1 MNVSYFKINHLISDA
16 YGLLQRCTH
25 VGLQDFDLSVGQFRL
40 LEALVSG
47 RACSPAQCSRAINL
61 TPAAMTHIMDKLE
74 TLGLII
80 RVRESHDRRFITLK
94 LLPAGEAIYHR
105 AAQAV
110 SVAWAAAL
118 QTAAGDVVR
127 WLNRAIHLYA
137 PGSESE
143 CL

>member
-25 VGLQDFDLSVGQFRL
+25 EGLEGFDLSVGQFRL
-40 LEALVSG
+40 LEVLVSG

-61 TPAAMTHIMDKLE
+61 TPAAMTPIMDKLE
-74 TLGLII
+74 RLGLIV
-80 RVRESHDRRFITLK
+80 RVRESDDRRFITLK
-94 LLPAGEAIYHR
+94 LLPAGEAIYHS

-110 SVAWAAAL
+110 SVAWAATL
-118 QTAAGDVVR
+118 QTAAGDDVR

-143 CL
+143 FL